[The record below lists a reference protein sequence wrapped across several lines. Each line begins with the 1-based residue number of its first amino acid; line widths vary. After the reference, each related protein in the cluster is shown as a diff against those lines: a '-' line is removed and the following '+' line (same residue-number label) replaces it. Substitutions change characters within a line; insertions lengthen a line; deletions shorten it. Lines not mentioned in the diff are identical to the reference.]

1 MSNLTKGRHFACQRS
16 TFKDVG
22 SRRAFVWLF
31 TRDTETSIAKVES
44 TSNLKVPARMQF
56 DSLKVQTGGK
66 PSKYLSFYFEVGRV
80 DINAAYTFAF
90 HEGENPLD
98 TLIIYSSKLAL
109 LSSSDRGNA
118 FRDYV
123 QRLRVGEGLLRAN

>member
-1 MSNLTKGRHFACQRS
+1 
-16 TFKDVG
+16 
-22 SRRAFVWLF
+22 
-31 TRDTETSIAKVES
+31 
-44 TSNLKVPARMQF
+44 MQF

-98 TLIIYSSKLAL
+98 TLIIYSSKLAR